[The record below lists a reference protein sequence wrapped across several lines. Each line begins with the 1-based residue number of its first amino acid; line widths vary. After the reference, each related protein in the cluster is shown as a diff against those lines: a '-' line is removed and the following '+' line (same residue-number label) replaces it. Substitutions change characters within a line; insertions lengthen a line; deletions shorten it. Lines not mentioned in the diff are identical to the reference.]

1 MMEKEDIP
9 RLEAGEDIK
18 VDLNFDTA
26 NAVRRRKYPFFVFL
40 IIVLL
45 LLIALASVVL
55 YYSVKNA
62 EAQTMAQKNEESEK
76 IWTGA
81 FCSEEIY
88 NRCKASAV
96 SICVNGKRCSG
107 FVFSS
112 DGWIGTLEGVVN
124 REVEGRI
131 EVKFCDG
138 RTFPVESFRQEQ
150 KSGLT
155 LLKID
160 AAGLSAVEFVKD
172 YEVSAGEEL
181 FSFFAVDERSE
192 ENSLFSGRVA
202 LTDREIEIL
211 NSDGRP
217 STFNLLQVGILLT
230 QEGAGAPLFNSK
242 GEICAIA
249 CTNELENM
257 SQNRLVNYAISA
269 EDAYNAYEIMSRGER
284 VNGDTDLPFVLE

>member
-9 RLEAGEDIK
+9 RLESGEDIK
-18 VDLNFDTA
+18 VDLNFNTA
-26 NAVRRRKYPFFVFL
+26 NVVRRRKYPFFVFV
-40 IIVLL
+40 IIALL
-45 LLIALASVVL
+45 LLIALATVAL
-55 YYSVKNA
+55 YYNVKNA
-62 EAQTMAQKNEESEK
+62 DIQALVEKNEGNEK

-81 FCSEEIY
+81 FCSEEVY

-112 DGWIGTLEGVVN
+112 DGWIGTLEGIVN
-124 REVEGRI
+124 RDIEGRI

-160 AAGLSAVEFVKD
+160 AAGLSAVEFAKNC
-172 YEVSAGEEL
+172 EVSAGEEL
-181 FSFFAVDERSE
+181 FSFFAVDEKAE

-202 LTDREIEIL
+202 LTDREIEVL
-211 NSDGRP
+211 NSDGR
-217 STFNLLQVGILLT
+217 TLVFNLLQVGILLT
-230 QEGAGAPLFNSK
+230 QEGAGAPLFNSR

>member
-9 RLEAGEDIK
+9 RLESGEDIK
-18 VDLNFDTA
+18 VDLNFNTA
-26 NAVRRRKYPFFVFL
+26 NAVRRRKYPFFVFV
-40 IIVLL
+40 IIALL
-45 LLIALASVVL
+45 LLIALATVAL
-55 YYSVKNA
+55 YYNVKNA
-62 EAQTMAQKNEESEK
+62 DIQALVEKNEGNEK

-81 FCSEEIY
+81 FCSEEVY

-112 DGWIGTLEGVVN
+112 DGWIGTLEGIVN
-124 REVEGRI
+124 RDIEGRI

-160 AAGLSAVEFVKD
+160 AAGLSAVEFAKNR
-172 YEVSAGEEL
+172 EVSAGEEL
-181 FSFFAVDERSE
+181 FSFFAVDEKAE

-202 LTDREIEIL
+202 LTDREIEVL
-211 NSDGRP
+211 NSDGRT
-217 STFNLLQVGILLT
+217 SVFNLLQVGILLT
-230 QEGAGAPLFNSK
+230 QEGAGAPLFNSR

-284 VNGDTDLPFVLE
+284 VNWDTDLPFVLE